1 MKIERIN
8 ENQIRC
14 TLTSF
19 DLSARNINLVEL
31 AYGTEKARKLFRE
44 MIQKASNE
52 VGFEAEDIPLMVE
65 AIPLSSESIMLVI
78 TKIEDPEE
86 LDTRFAKFSPFTD
99 DNQNSLVSQLASEFL
114 EGAPDSLNYLEP
126 GSVEQVGDESGT
138 GSASEAPAKK
148 NAGSVASSRIFRFNS
163 LDRISEA
170 SRAVSGIYDGVNTR
184 IYIASGD
191 FLTRNTECRVEVG
204 VRVEDPVLKEKL
216 DSILRLQL
224 SDNVNAREMQP
235 DGSYQKVKPAPGEP
249 LVNSQMG
256 MYDLLRDD
264 WTARDKAPA
273 PASVAETPKPQPV
286 KAPEK
291 PAAPAKAVPQ
301 PVEPEKQPA
310 QPEEAAP
317 APMPIVVTES
327 RPRRTG
333 LLSRLLEHFL
343 K

>member
-138 GSASEAPAKK
+138 AAPLKLLPRRIRVPLPAAVFSGSTVWTASARLPGPYPESMTASTPCIKSPAP
-148 NAGSVASSRIFRFNS
+148 
-163 LDRISEA
+163 
-170 SRAVSGIYDGVNTR
+170 
-184 IYIASGD
+184 
-191 FLTRNTECRVEVG
+191 
-204 VRVEDPVLKEKL
+204 
-216 DSILRLQL
+216 DSIISL
-224 SDNVNAREMQP
+224 
-235 DGSYQKVKPAPGEP
+235 
-249 LVNSQMG
+249 
-256 MYDLLRDD
+256 
-264 WTARDKAPA
+264 
-273 PASVAETPKPQPV
+273 
-286 KAPEK
+286 
-291 PAAPAKAVPQ
+291 
-301 PVEPEKQPA
+301 
-310 QPEEAAP
+310 
-317 APMPIVVTES
+317 
-327 RPRRTG
+327 
-333 LLSRLLEHFL
+333 
-343 K
+343 